1 MIDYI
6 QDLDLIVSAFKAQY
20 NISPDRIL
28 KLKGKEF
35 IAYLSALSDDTLLS
49 KVITAR
55 SLDDSQLPD
64 GYKELKKR
72 FKLSP
77 VASEN
82 SANSALVSFAQ
93 AMGRKGL

>member
-1 MIDYI
+1 M
-6 QDLDLIVSAFKAQY
+6 
-20 NISPDRIL
+20 
-28 KLKGKEF
+28 
-35 IAYLSALSDDTLLS
+35 
-49 KVITAR
+49 
-55 SLDDSQLPD
+55 DDSQLPD